1 MMAYNDLIETKEGI
15 TQGEIRDRIM
25 VDAFFLQALQFM
37 KNITQEELQKNGYYL
52 IKTYE
57 ATTHGYEISSFRL
70 KTCPEDHE
78 ILYGKSEKGLGQYRV
93 IPSPESNLITERE
106 SRVLSENFN
115 YRRKSSIL
123 NTLSNILY
131 EVYQGN
137 LLPDKTP
144 EEPKVKK
151 LGS

>member
-1 MMAYNDLIETKEGI
+1 MAYSDLVEKTEGI
-15 TQGEIRDRIM
+15 TKSEIRDRIT
-25 VDAFFLQALQFM
+25 VDAFFLQALHFM
-37 KNITQEELQKNGYYL
+37 RNITQEELQKNGYYL

-57 ATTHGYEISSFRL
+57 AKTHGYEISSLRL

-78 ILYGKSEKGLGQYRV
+78 ILYGTEKGLGQYRV

>member
-15 TQGEIRDRIM
+15 TRGEIRDRIM

-57 ATTHGYEISSFRL
+57 ATTHEYEISSFRL

-78 ILYGKSEKGLGQYRV
+78 ILYGKSEKGRSGRFDPWKQ
-93 IPSPESNLITERE
+93 SKASD
-106 SRVLSENFN
+106 
-115 YRRKSSIL
+115 RRSSGKI
-123 NTLSNILY
+123 
-131 EVYQGN
+131 
-137 LLPDKTP
+137 
-144 EEPKVKK
+144 
-151 LGS
+151 